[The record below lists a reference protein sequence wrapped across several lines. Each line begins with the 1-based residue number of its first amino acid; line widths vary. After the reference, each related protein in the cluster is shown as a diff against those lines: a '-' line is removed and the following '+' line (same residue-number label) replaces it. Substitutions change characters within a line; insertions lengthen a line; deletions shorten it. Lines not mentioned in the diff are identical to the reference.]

1 MGVDLDAYLLGVI
14 GTILLGAFLTA
25 ILPEGKT
32 SGIVRAMTRLVCLL
46 VIISPVLNF
55 LNNENGKN
63 EKNFAK
69 SVIQTDESF
78 IQYYSE
84 LRVENA
90 ESAIETELLQY
101 FEVACVVSIRWELK
115 NDEIHVQKIFLT
127 VDEHCSEEVK
137 ARMCEYVTKNYC
149 SEVLLE

>member
-1 MGVDLDAYLLGVI
+1 MLVDVDTYLLAVI

-55 LNNENGKN
+55 LNTENEKT

-69 SVIQTDESF
+69 TVIQTDESF

-84 LRVENA
+84 LRVQNA
-90 ESAIETELLQY
+90 ETAIETQLLQS
-101 FEVACVVSIRWELK
+101 FETACKVSICWELK
-115 NDEIHVQKIFLT
+115 NDEIHVQKIVLT
-127 VDEHCSEEVK
+127 VDKNCNEEVK
-137 ARMCEYVTKNYC
+137 ARMCEYVTQNYC

>member
-1 MGVDLDAYLLGVI
+1 MWVNLDAYLLGVI
-14 GTILLGAFLTA
+14 GTILLGTFLTA

-63 EKNFAK
+63 EKNFVK

-78 IQYYSE
+78 IQYYCE
-84 LRVENA
+84 LRVQNA
-90 ESAIETELLQY
+90 ETAIQTELLQS
-101 FEVACVVSIRWELK
+101 FQTACKVSICWELK
-115 NDEIHVQKIFLT
+115 NDEIHVQKILLT
-127 VDEHCSEEVK
+127 VDKNCSEEVK